1 LEFVVHDIAIPEF
14 PPALSQF
21 CFWFVSVGTL
31 TPVLFV
37 CFVMV
42 VVSANAKRPF
52 PIAIVLTANTVA
64 IAAIAISDVFRPI
77 IKFTCRSAV
86 MLYLQCLTS
95 SANIM
100 ALLLDV

>member
-1 LEFVVHDIAIPEF
+1 MHDISIPQF

-31 TPVLFV
+31 TPVLLV

-42 VVSANAKRPF
+42 VASANAKRPF

-64 IAAIAISDVFRPI
+64 ITAIAISDVCPI
-77 IKFTCRSAV
+77 IKFSCRSDLRAFFLRV
-86 MLYLQCLTS
+86 
-95 SANIM
+95 
-100 ALLLDV
+100 